1 MGQQDRDSDS
11 GRHLERALAAVEA
24 MGATDAV
31 VVPAT
36 PSPSM
41 LAAGARIGGVTTE
54 TAARI
59 YRAMVLAGSR

>member
-1 MGQQDRDSDS
+1 MGQWDREVNG
-11 GRHLERALAAVEA
+11 GRHLKQALAAVEA

-36 PSPSM
+36 PSSSM
-41 LAAGARIGGVTTE
+41 LTAGARIGGVTTE

-59 YRAMVLAGSR
+59 YRAMVLAGGR